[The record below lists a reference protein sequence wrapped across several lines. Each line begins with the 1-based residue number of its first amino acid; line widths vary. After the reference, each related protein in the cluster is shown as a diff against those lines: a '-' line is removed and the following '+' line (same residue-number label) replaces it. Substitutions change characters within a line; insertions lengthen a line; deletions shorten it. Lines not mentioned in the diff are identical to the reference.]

1 MSESG
6 NVKVNQPNFLV
17 KELETCSTW
26 LGSSLLSY
34 EILKQL
40 KRRLFNFFSSQFYTL
55 ITSRRGLKPFQ
66 ATNPVQAFI
75 RVPALTRTAMR
86 VF

>member
-1 MSESG
+1 MRQATE
-6 NVKVNQPNFLV
+6 
-17 KELETCSTW
+17 KE
-26 LGSSLLSY
+26 
-34 EILKQL
+34 I
-40 KRRLFNFFSSQFYTL
+40 FFFFSSQFYTL